1 MKITAIGLDLA
12 KQVFQVHGVDER
24 GHAVVNK
31 KLRRNQVPLFFANLP
46 PCLVGIEACSS
57 SHYWAR
63 KLLAFGHTV
72 RLIAPQF
79 VRPYVKANK
88 TDAADA
94 EAICEAVGRPGMR
107 FVPLK
112 SIDNQMLLALHRA
125 RQGFIKARVAQTN
138 QIRGFL
144 AEFGI
149 IVPQGPKNLEPR
161 MPAILGDAENTLP
174 TNMRQ
179 LLQRLMQHARDLRLQ
194 AEEIEAEI
202 KRWHERNEASCRL
215 AEIPGIGPLT
225 ASALVAS
232 IGDAR
237 AFANGRQLAAWIGL
251 VPRQH
256 SSGGKPK
263 LLGISKRGDTYL
275 RTLLVHGARAVIAR
289 AKPKPGYEE
298 SWLGRLL
305 RRRHKNVVAC
315 ALANHNARVAW
326 ALLARDRRY
335 KAAGGG
341 TAAEAA

>member
-1 MKITAIGLDLA
+1 MEITAIGLDLA
-12 KQVFQVHGVDER
+12 KHVFQVHGVDER
-24 GHAVVNK
+24 CRTIVNK
-31 KLRRNQVPLFFANLP
+31 SLKRSQVPTFFANLP
-46 PCLVGIEACSS
+46 PCVVGIEACAS

-63 KLLAFGHTV
+63 KLSTLGHTV

-94 EAICEAVGRPGMR
+94 QAICEAVGRPGMR

-112 SIDNQMLLALHRA
+112 SVENQMLLALHRA

-149 IVPQGPKNLEPR
+149 VIPQGPKNLEPR
-161 MPAILGDAENTLP
+161 MPRILEDAENGLPATL
-174 TNMRQ
+174 RQ
-179 LLQRLMQHARDLRLQ
+179 LLHRLVQHARDLRLQ

-215 AEIPGIGPLT
+215 AEVPGIGPLT

-232 IGDAR
+232 IGDAK

-289 AKPKPGYEE
+289 AKQKPGYAE

-305 RRRHKNVVAC
+305 TRRHKNIVAC
-315 ALANHNARVAW
+315 ALANHNARVVW

-335 KAAGGG
+335 DTAGPAAQ
-341 TAAEAA
+341 AA

>member
-1 MKITAIGLDLA
+1 
-12 KQVFQVHGVDER
+12 VDER
-24 GHAVVNK
+24 GHAVLNK
-31 KLRRNQVPLFFANLP
+31 KLRRAQVALFFANLP
-46 PCLVGIEACSS
+46 PCLVGMEACSS
-57 SHYWAR
+57 AHFWAR
-63 KLLAFGHTV
+63 KLGEFGHTV

-94 EAICEAVGRPGMR
+94 EAICEALGRPGMR

-112 SIDNQMLLALHRA
+112 SVENQTLLTLHRA
-125 RQGFIKARVAQTN
+125 RRGFIKARVAQTN

-144 AEFGI
+144 GEFGI
-149 IVPQGPKNLEPR
+149 IIPQGAKNLEPR
-161 MPAILGDAENTLP
+161 MPGILEDAENGLP
-174 TNMRQ
+174 LPVRE
-179 LLQRLMQHARDLRLQ
+179 LLLRLMQNVRDLRGQ
-194 AEEIEAEI
+194 ADAIEAQI
-202 KRWHERNEASCRL
+202 KHWHEGNEASCRL

-225 ASALVAS
+225 ASALAAS
-232 IGDAR
+232 VGDAK

-275 RTLLVHGARAVIAR
+275 RTLLIHGARSAIASAQR
-289 AKPKPGYEE
+289 KPGYEH

-305 RRRHKNVVAC
+305 ARRHKNIVAC

-326 ALLARDRRY
+326 ALLARDHRY
-335 KAAGGG
+335 
-341 TAAEAA
+341 EAARAAVQAA

>member
-12 KQVFQVHGVDER
+12 KHVFQVHGVDER

-31 KLRRNQVPLFFANLP
+31 KLRRSQVPTFFSNLS
-46 PCLVGIEACSS
+46 PCLVGIEACAS

-63 KLLAFGHTV
+63 KLLALGHTV

-94 EAICEAVGRPGMR
+94 EAICEAVCRPGMR
-107 FVPLK
+107 FVALK
-112 SIDNQMLLALHRA
+112 SVENQMLLALHRA

-144 AEFGI
+144 GEFGI
-149 IVPQGPKNLEPR
+149 LIPQGPKNLEPR
-161 MPAILGDAENTLP
+161 MPGILEDADNGLPDTL
-174 TNMRQ
+174 RQ
-179 LLQRLMQHARDLRLQ
+179 LLYRLVQHARDLRLQ

-202 KRWHERNEASCRL
+202 KRWHEGNDASRRL

-232 IGDAR
+232 IGDVK

-275 RTLLVHGARAVIAR
+275 RTLLVHGARAVIVR
-289 AKPKPGYEE
+289 AKQKQGYAE

-305 RRRHKNVVAC
+305 SRRHKNIVAC
-315 ALANHNARVAW
+315 ALANHNARVVW
-326 ALLARDRRY
+326 ALLAKDRRY
-335 KAAGGG
+335 EASAG
-341 TAAEAA
+341 TAAQAA

>member
-1 MKITAIGLDLA
+1 MKVTAIGLDLA
-12 KQVFQVHGVDER
+12 KHVFQVHGVDER
-24 GHAVVNK
+24 SHTVLK
-31 KLRRNQVPLFFANLP
+31 RKLKRALVAEFFANLP
-46 PCLVGIEACSS
+46 VCVVGIEACSS

-63 KLLAFGHTV
+63 RLQGLGHTV

-79 VRPYVKANK
+79 VKPYVKANK

-94 EAICEAVGRPGMR
+94 EAICEAVTRPGMR

-112 SIDNQMLLALHRA
+112 SIESQSLLALHRA

-149 IVPQGPKNLEPR
+149 IIPQGAKQIESRVPSILE
-161 MPAILGDAENTLP
+161 DAENELP
-174 TNMRQ
+174 ANLRQ
-179 LLQRLMQHARDLRLQ
+179 LLQRLLEHARYLHQ
-194 AEEIEAEI
+194 HAEEIEAEI
-202 KRWHERNEASCRL
+202 KRWHVHHEASCRM

-232 IGDAR
+232 IGDAG

-256 SSGGKPK
+256 SSGGKPR
-263 LLGISKRGDTYL
+263 LLGLSKRGDTYL
-275 RTLLVHGARAVIAR
+275 RTLLIHGARAVIVR
-289 AKPKPGYEE
+289 AKQKPGYAET
-298 SWLGRLL
+298 WLGRLL
-305 RRRHKNVVAC
+305 ERRHKNIAAC

-326 ALLARDRRY
+326 ALLAHDRRY
-335 KAAGGG
+335 E
-341 TAAEAA
+341 TAHTQGA

>member
-1 MKITAIGLDLA
+1 
-12 KQVFQVHGVDER
+12 
-24 GHAVVNK
+24 
-31 KLRRNQVPLFFANLP
+31 
-46 PCLVGIEACSS
+46 
-57 SHYWAR
+57 
-63 KLLAFGHTV
+63 LLC
-72 RLIAPQF
+72 IASQAPI
-79 VRPYVKANK
+79 
-88 TDAADA
+88 AA
-94 EAICEAVGRPGMR
+94 
-107 FVPLK
+107 
-112 SIDNQMLLALHRA
+112 LLRA

-149 IVPQGPKNLEPR
+149 IIPQGPKNLEPR
-161 MPAILGDAENTLP
+161 MPGILEEAENGLP
-174 TNMRQ
+174 TALRQ
-179 LLQRLMQHARDLRLQ
+179 LLHRLVQHARDLRLQ

-232 IGDAR
+232 IGDAK
-237 AFANGRQLAAWIGL
+237 AFANARQLAAWIGL

-275 RTLLVHGARAVIAR
+275 RTLLVHGARAIIAR
-289 AKPKPGYEE
+289 AKQKPGYAE

-305 RRRHKNVVAC
+305 SRRHRNIVAC
-315 ALANHNARVAW
+315 ALANHNARVVW

-335 KAAGGG
+335 TTMGSAAR
-341 TAAEAA
+341 A